1 MKRNFPLQAKVSCKI
16 EVTSVDE
23 KSGWYYAKCTKCP
36 KEVARENGVYR
47 CGDCKRII
55 PYPDKR
61 YFNLPSIFFLLKL
74 VEWFTLPR
82 NVKIIQV

>member
-1 MKRNFPLQAKVSCKI
+1 MERNFPLQAKVSCKI

-36 KEVARENGVYR
+36 KEVARENGVYK

-61 YFNLPSIFFLLKL
+61 
-74 VEWFTLPR
+74 
-82 NVKIIQV
+82 